1 MRMRLLIG
9 LLGVA
14 MGSFG
19 ALRFLQLDSEDIVDG
34 MLWLAGG
41 VLVHDAIIAPLTLL
55 VTLVAG
61 RLVPAPARTRVVVGS
76 VVLVTVTATAIPVL
90 GRWGARP
97 DNPTLLDRNY
107 VVGWLVFAALVL
119 LGTLLVGPL
128 GRLRRNRQ
136 GRLSQS
142 LG

>member
-19 ALRFLQLDSEDIVDG
+19 ALRFLQLDSEDIVNA

-41 VLVHDAIIAPLTLL
+41 VLVHDAFIVPITLL

-61 RLVPAPARTRVVVGS
+61 RLVPARARTRVMVGS

-128 GRLRRNRQ
+128 RRLRRNRQ
-136 GRLSQS
+136 ERVSQS
-142 LG
+142 AG